1 MTNNDA
7 DQKPELSKEGLAED
21 LARADLYGLLAT
33 LFFEP
38 PNQIL
43 LDQIVASGKQEG
55 GQAGDAPLE
64 GVWMSLV
71 EAAKNSKAAD
81 WKAEYDNSFLGVGKP
96 NVFLYGS
103 FYMSGHLHEKPLL
116 EIRRSLQQFGL
127 KTSDTISETEDHIA
141 ALFEVMRYL
150 IAGEDV
156 EVSNLTNQRVFF
168 NDHIRPWFDDLCD
181 AIDADQ
187 EIHLYKSVSALTRE
201 FLAVEGQSFD
211 MI

>member
-1 MTNNDA
+1 MTKNEV
-7 DQKPELSKEGLAED
+7 DQKTELSKEGLAED

-38 PNQIL
+38 PNQTL
-43 LDQIVASGKQEG
+43 LDQIVASSKPEG
-55 GQAGDAPLE
+55 GQAGEAPLE

-71 EAAKNSKAAD
+71 EAAKNSKTAD

-127 KTSDTISETEDHIA
+127 EGSDSISETEDHIA
-141 ALFEVMRYL
+141 TLFEVMRYL

-187 EIHLYKSVSALTRE
+187 EIHLYKAVSALTRE

>member
-38 PNQIL
+38 PNQTL

-71 EAAKNSKAAD
+71 EAAKNNKAAD

-127 KTSDTISETEDHIA
+127 ETSDTISETEDHIA

-187 EIHLYKSVSALTRE
+187 EIHLYKSVSALTRV

>member
-1 MTNNDA
+1 MTKNDA
-7 DQKPELSKEGLAED
+7 DQKTELSKEGLAED

-38 PNQIL
+38 PNQTL
-43 LDQIVASGKQEG
+43 LDQIVASSKPEG
-55 GQAGDAPLE
+55 GQAGEAPLE

-71 EAAKNSKAAD
+71 EAAKNSKTAD

-127 KTSDTISETEDHIA
+127 EGSDSISETEDHIA
-141 ALFEVMRYL
+141 TLFEVMRYL

>member
-1 MTNNDA
+1 MSKKEA
-7 DQKPELSKEGLAED
+7 EQIPELSKEGLAED
-21 LARADLYGLLAT
+21 LARADLYGLLAS
-33 LFFEP
+33 LFFQP
-38 PNQIL
+38 PDQIL
-43 LDQIVASGKQEG
+43 LDQIVASGKETNTQSGE
-55 GQAGDAPLE
+55 APLE
-64 GVWMSLV
+64 GVWLNLV
-71 EAAKNSKAAD
+71 ETAKNSKAAD
-81 WKAEYDNSFLGVGKP
+81 WKAEYDSSFLGVGKP

-103 FYMSGHLHEKPLL
+103 FYMAGHLHEKPLL
-116 EIRRSLQQFGL
+116 EVRRALQNFGL
-127 KTSDTISETEDHIA
+127 EASDTVSETEDHIA

-187 EIHLYKSVSALTRE
+187 EIHLYKAVSALTRE

>member
-1 MTNNDA
+1 MTKNDA
-7 DQKPELSKEGLAED
+7 DQKTELSKEGLAED

-38 PNQIL
+38 PNQTL
-43 LDQIVASGKQEG
+43 LDQIVASSKPEG
-55 GQAGDAPLE
+55 GQAGEAPLE

-71 EAAKNSKAAD
+71 EAAKNSKTAD

-127 KTSDTISETEDHIA
+127 EGSDSISETEDHIA
-141 ALFEVMRYL
+141 TLFEVMRYL

-168 NDHIRPWFDDLCD
+168 NDHIRSWFDDLCD

>member
-1 MTNNDA
+1 MTKNEV
-7 DQKPELSKEGLAED
+7 DQKTELSKEGLSED

-38 PNQIL
+38 PNQTL
-43 LDQIVASGKQEG
+43 LDQIVASSKPEG

-81 WKAEYDNSFLGVGKP
+81 WKAEYNNSFLGVGKP

-103 FYMSGHLHEKPLL
+103 FYMAGHLHEKPLL

-127 KTSDTISETEDHIA
+127 EGSGSISETEDHIA
-141 ALFEVMRYL
+141 TLFEVMRYL

-168 NDHIRPWFDDLCD
+168 NDHIRSWFDDLCD

-187 EIHLYKSVSALTRE
+187 EIHLYKAVSALTRE

>member
-1 MTNNDA
+1 MTKNEV
-7 DQKPELSKEGLAED
+7 DQKTELSKEGLAED

-38 PNQIL
+38 PNQTL
-43 LDQIVASGKQEG
+43 LDQIMASSKPEG

-127 KTSDTISETEDHIA
+127 EGSDSISETEDHIA
-141 ALFEVMRYL
+141 TLFEVMRYL

-168 NDHIRPWFDDLCD
+168 NDHIRSWFDDLCD

>member
-1 MTNNDA
+1 
-7 DQKPELSKEGLAED
+7 
-21 LARADLYGLLAT
+21 LAT

-38 PNQIL
+38 PNQTL

-103 FYMSGHLHEKPLL
+103 FYMAGHLHEKPLL

>member
-1 MTNNDA
+1 MTKNDA
-7 DQKPELSKEGLAED
+7 DQKTELSKEGLAED

-38 PNQIL
+38 PNQTL
-43 LDQIVASGKQEG
+43 LDQIVASSKPEG
-55 GQAGDAPLE
+55 GQAGEAPLE

-71 EAAKNSKAAD
+71 EAAKNSKTAD

-127 KTSDTISETEDHIA
+127 EGSDSISETEDHIA
-141 ALFEVMRYL
+141 TLFEVMRYL

-187 EIHLYKSVSALTRE
+187 EIHLYKAVSALTRE

>member
-1 MTNNDA
+1 MTKNEV
-7 DQKPELSKEGLAED
+7 DQKTELSKEGLAED

-38 PNQIL
+38 PNQTL
-43 LDQIVASGKQEG
+43 LDQIAASSKPEG
-55 GQAGDAPLE
+55 GQAGEAPLE
-64 GVWMSLV
+64 GGWMSLV
-71 EAAKNSKAAD
+71 EAAKNSKTAD

-103 FYMSGHLHEKPLL
+103 FYMAGHLHEKPLL

-127 KTSDTISETEDHIA
+127 EGSDSISETEDHIA
-141 ALFEVMRYL
+141 TLFEVMRYL

-168 NDHIRPWFDDLCD
+168 NDHIRPWFEDLCD

-187 EIHLYKSVSALTRE
+187 EIHLYKLVSALTRE

>member
-1 MTNNDA
+1 MNNEEA
-7 DQKPELSKEGLAED
+7 NQPAELSKEGLAED
-21 LARADLYGLLAT
+21 LARADLYGLLAS
-33 LFFEP
+33 LFFQP
-38 PNQIL
+38 PDQAL
-43 LDQIVASGKQEG
+43 LDQIVSSAKQENPQSG
-55 GQAGDAPLE
+55 EAPLE
-64 GVWMSLV
+64 DVWMLLT
-71 EAAKNSKAAD
+71 EAVKNSKAAD
-81 WKAEYDNSFLGVGKP
+81 WKAEYDASFLGVGKP

-103 FYMSGHLHEKPLL
+103 FYMAGHLHEKPLL

-127 KTSDTISETEDHIA
+127 EASDSISETEDHIA

-168 NDHIRPWFDDLCD
+168 NDHIRPWYDDLCD
-181 AIDADQ
+181 AIDSDQ
-187 EIHLYKSVSALTRE
+187 ETHLYKSVSALTRE

>member
-1 MTNNDA
+1 MTKNEV
-7 DQKPELSKEGLAED
+7 DQKTELSKEGLAED

-38 PNQIL
+38 PNQTL

-55 GQAGDAPLE
+55 GQAGEAPLE

-71 EAAKNSKAAD
+71 EAARNSKAID

-127 KTSDTISETEDHIA
+127 ETSDTISETEDHIA

>member
-1 MTNNDA
+1 MTKNEV
-7 DQKPELSKEGLAED
+7 DQKTELSKEGLAED

-38 PNQIL
+38 PNQTL
-43 LDQIVASGKQEG
+43 LDQIVASGKPEG
-55 GQAGDAPLE
+55 GQAGEAPLE

-71 EAAKNSKAAD
+71 EAAKNSKTAD

-116 EIRRSLQQFGL
+116 EIRRSLQQFRL
-127 KTSDTISETEDHIA
+127 EASDSISETEDHIA

>member
-1 MTNNDA
+1 MTKNEV
-7 DQKPELSKEGLAED
+7 DQKTELSKEGLAED

-38 PNQIL
+38 PNQTL
-43 LDQIVASGKQEG
+43 LDQIVASSKPEG
-55 GQAGDAPLE
+55 GQAGEAPLE

-71 EAAKNSKAAD
+71 EAAKNSKTAD

-127 KTSDTISETEDHIA
+127 EGSDSISETEDHIA
-141 ALFEVMRYL
+141 TLFEVMRYL

>member
-1 MTNNDA
+1 MTKNEV
-7 DQKPELSKEGLAED
+7 DQKTELSKEGLAED

-43 LDQIVASGKQEG
+43 LDQIVASSKQES
-55 GQAGDAPLE
+55 GQAGEAPLE

-127 KTSDTISETEDHIA
+127 ETSDTISETEDHIA

-187 EIHLYKSVSALTRE
+187 EIHLYKSVSALTRV

>member
-1 MTNNDA
+1 MTKNEV
-7 DQKPELSKEGLAED
+7 DQKTELSKEGLAED

-38 PNQIL
+38 PNQTL
-43 LDQIVASGKQEG
+43 LDQIVASSKPEG
-55 GQAGDAPLE
+55 GQAGEAPLE

-71 EAAKNSKAAD
+71 EAAKNSKTAD

-127 KTSDTISETEDHIA
+127 EGSDSISETEDHIA
-141 ALFEVMRYL
+141 TLFEVMRYL

-168 NDHIRPWFDDLCD
+168 NDHIRSWFDDLCD

>member
-1 MTNNDA
+1 MTKNEV
-7 DQKPELSKEGLAED
+7 DQKTELSKEGLAED

-38 PNQIL
+38 PNQTL
-43 LDQIVASGKQEG
+43 LDQIMASSKPEG
-55 GQAGDAPLE
+55 GQAGEAPLE

-71 EAAKNSKAAD
+71 EAAKNSKTAD

-127 KTSDTISETEDHIA
+127 EGSDSISETEDHIA
-141 ALFEVMRYL
+141 TLFEVMRYL

-168 NDHIRPWFDDLCD
+168 NDHIRSWFDDLCD

-187 EIHLYKSVSALTRE
+187 EIHLYKSVSALTRV

>member
-1 MTNNDA
+1 MTKNEV
-7 DQKPELSKEGLAED
+7 DQKTELSKEGLAED

-38 PNQIL
+38 PNQTL
-43 LDQIVASGKQEG
+43 LDQIVASSKPEG
-55 GQAGDAPLE
+55 GQAGEAPLE

-71 EAAKNSKAAD
+71 EAAKNSKTAD

-127 KTSDTISETEDHIA
+127 ETSDTISETEDHVA

-181 AIDADQ
+181 AIDVDQ

>member
-1 MTNNDA
+1 MSKKEAEQT
-7 DQKPELSKEGLAED
+7 PELSKEGLAED
-21 LARADLYGLLAT
+21 LARADLYGLLAS
-33 LFFEP
+33 LFFQP
-38 PNQIL
+38 PDQIL
-43 LDQIVASGKQEG
+43 LDQIVASGKEANAQSGE
-55 GQAGDAPLE
+55 APLE
-64 GVWMSLV
+64 GVWMNLV
-71 EAAKNSKAAD
+71 ETAKNSKAAA
-81 WKAEYDNSFLGVGKP
+81 WKAEYDSSFLGVGKP

-103 FYMSGHLHEKPLL
+103 FYMAGHLHEKPLL

-127 KTSDTISETEDHIA
+127 EASDSISETQDHIA

-187 EIHLYKSVSALTRE
+187 EIHLYKAVSALTRE

>member
-1 MTNNDA
+1 MTKNEV
-7 DQKPELSKEGLAED
+7 DQKTELSKEGLAED

-38 PNQIL
+38 PNQTL
-43 LDQIVASGKQEG
+43 LDQIVASSKPEG
-55 GQAGDAPLE
+55 GQAGEAPLE

-71 EAAKNSKAAD
+71 EAAKNSKTAD

-127 KTSDTISETEDHIA
+127 EGSDSISETEDHIA
-141 ALFEVMRYL
+141 TLFEVMRYL

-168 NDHIRPWFDDLCD
+168 NDHIRSWFDDLCD

-187 EIHLYKSVSALTRE
+187 EIHLYKSVSALTRV

>member
-1 MTNNDA
+1 MTKNEV
-7 DQKPELSKEGLAED
+7 DQKTELSKEGLAED

-38 PNQIL
+38 PNQTL

-71 EAAKNSKAAD
+71 EAAKNSKTAD

-127 KTSDTISETEDHIA
+127 EGSDSISETEDHIA
-141 ALFEVMRYL
+141 TLFEVMRYL

-187 EIHLYKSVSALTRE
+187 EIHLYKAVSALTRE